1 MATAKWATPST
12 RSSNIL
18 STVLNSLANGSETAT
33 VTYDN
38 STNRDL
44 YAVITIKLGSI
55 TPSTGGSITL
65 RVTLSDGTDT
75 ADKIGGDLYT
85 VPLTSG
91 ASAKVAVLNMVRLY
105 PYSLRFSIINN
116 SGVTTAASGNEL
128 YVRPWYEDV
137 A

>member
-1 MATAKWATPST
+1 MSIAKWATPST

-38 STNRDL
+38 STNKDL
-44 YAVITIKLGSI
+44 YGTITIKLGSI

-65 RVTLSDGTDT
+65 RVTLNDGTDT

-91 ASAKVAVLNMVRLY
+91 ASAKIAVLNMIRLY

-116 SGVTTAASGNEL
+116 SGVTTAATGNEL
-128 YVRPWYEDV
+128 YVRPWNEDIV
-137 A
+137 

>member
-1 MATAKWATPST
+1 MAIAKWATPST

-38 STNRDL
+38 SSNKDL

-116 SGVTTAASGNEL
+116 SGVTTAATGNEL
-128 YVRPWYEDV
+128 YVRPWNEDV
-137 A
+137 T

>member
-1 MATAKWATPST
+1 MSIAKWATPST

-38 STNRDL
+38 STNKDL
-44 YAVITIKLGSI
+44 YGTITIKLGSI

-65 RVTLSDGTDT
+65 RVTLNDGTDT

-91 ASAKVAVLNMVRLY
+91 ASAKIAVLNMVRLY

-128 YVRPWYEDV
+128 YVRPWNEDIV
-137 A
+137 

>member
-1 MATAKWATPST
+1 MSIAKWATPST

-38 STNRDL
+38 STNKDL
-44 YAVITIKLGSI
+44 YGTITIKLGSI

-65 RVTLSDGTDT
+65 RVTLNDGTDT

-85 VPLTSG
+85 VPLASG
-91 ASAKVAVLNMVRLY
+91 ASAKVAVLNMIRLY

-128 YVRPWYEDV
+128 YVRPWNEDIV
-137 A
+137 